1 MNSRAGVCALAF
13 MVMLTACSRG
23 GTGRTAP
30 DRATV
35 VRPGASDHAVL
46 TGSGASLAGAV
57 VKQWAQQYRAIAPGV
72 TIDFRAAASDAA
84 LDQQL
89 HDGAVDFGLSE
100 VPAELGQGMDG
111 KAAVPSVASA
121 VVVAYNVAGFAGL
134 HLSAV
139 TLARIFS
146 GAPMSWNDASIV
158 ADNPGRALPSLRIT
172 PITRTDPSSA
182 TLVFTRYLQAA
193 IPGLWTVAAG
203 LTVRWQ
209 GGTGVLGPDA
219 MIAAI
224 RQRPGA
230 VGYAAAA
237 DVRDTGLGEALVKN
251 SSGHFAGPT
260 AAAMDGYLIG
270 GSGSPDD
277 LTLAVPYDTPAT
289 DVYPL
294 SAFSYLVVPD
304 TAPGTDK
311 AVALRN
317 FLRWA
322 LTDGQ
327 RAVDRVGAAPVPLP
341 LLVRTLEAL
350 QSEDLRPRR

>member
-1 MNSRAGVCALAF
+1 M
-13 MVMLTACSRG
+13 
-23 GTGRTAP
+23 
-30 DRATV
+30 
-35 VRPGASDHAVL
+35 
-46 TGSGASLAGAV
+46 
-57 VKQWAQQYRAIAPGV
+57 
-72 TIDFRAAASDAA
+72 
-84 LDQQL
+84 
-89 HDGAVDFGLSE
+89 
-100 VPAELGQGMDG
+100 
-111 KAAVPSVASA
+111 
-121 VVVAYNVAGFAGL
+121 
-134 HLSAV
+134 
-139 TLARIFS
+139 
-146 GAPMSWNDASIV
+146 
-158 ADNPGRALPSLRIT
+158 
-172 PITRTDPSSA
+172 
-182 TLVFTRYLQAA
+182 
-193 IPGLWTVAAG
+193 
-203 LTVRWQ
+203 
-209 GGTGVLGPDA
+209 
-219 MIAAI
+219 
-224 RQRPGA
+224 
-230 VGYAAAA
+230 
-237 DVRDTGLGEALVKN
+237 ALVKN